1 MSENIILN
9 NAPIIKFKTPKTEQ
23 KQEHVIDTKPVV
35 KNEAKDTTLDIPD
48 VPDNLEKMVLDCI
61 RKLEITLLK
70 GIQGE
75 PGIGREGKP
84 GPRGA
89 DGAPGVPGKPGKN
102 GISGADG
109 KPGQNG
115 LNGVDGK
122 PGENGINGT
131 DGRNGL
137 DGAPGRDGA
146 VGPEGPRGR
155 DGPSGTSTKSSSS
168 NLKTKST
175 IYVDQKFGNDDTA
188 VSENAGLPYKTLAK
202 AMKYATTN
210 DCIIINPGSYG
221 ILSLRPNLWI
231 ESSHGLVL
239 FDQILTPDNYKWKK
253 NDAVYLSKISVRSHD
268 KPALS
273 IDRGNIYLN
282 NCNISSSYGHST
294 NSNAVTC
301 DFENCKVHVN
311 GSSVNLESYGSNDL
325 CTLIYAKG
333 NETEVL
339 MDNNAFEIKRIGSD
353 ALIYT
358 LYNSVKMGN
367 IRISRSDVVIDADD
381 SNKVQ
386 MEYVSE
392 DAGVNSEIRGTTY
405 NERSSNPSYKSTK
418 SEVKPW
424 KPNADLNTN
433 TRIIKEDATLTPN
446 DNFIIITSEQKC
458 NITLPTLTAP
468 KLKELSGNIQ
478 SIVYIIK
485 STKEFVNHT
494 ILAGENNRINEFD
507 KSITLDNSKTL
518 HLRSVGSDWI
528 IY

>member
-23 KQEHVIDTKPVV
+23 KQEPVVDTKHVI
-35 KNEAKDTTLDIPD
+35 KNEVKQEIPD
-48 VPDNLEKMVLDCI
+48 VPDNLEKMILDCI
-61 RKLEITLLK
+61 RKLEITILK
-70 GIQGE
+70 GDPGETGSTGAQGKTGASGAKGDTGATGRPGRDGKDGSNGLPGRDGG
-75 PGIGREGKP
+75 PGIPGKD
-84 GPRGA
+84 GKDGA
-89 DGAPGVPGKPGKN
+89 DG
-102 GISGADG
+102 
-109 KPGQNG
+109 Q
-115 LNGVDGK
+115 
-122 PGENGINGT
+122 NGINGRNGT
-131 DGRNGL
+131 DGA
-137 DGAPGRDGA
+137 DGGQGIPGKPGRDGA
-146 VGPEGPRGR
+146 P
-155 DGPSGTSTKSSSS
+155 GTSTKSSSS

-325 CTLIYAKG
+325 CILIYAKG

-339 MDNNAFEIKRIGSD
+339 MDNNALEIKRVGSD

-424 KPNADLNTN
+424 KPNADLNAN

-458 NITLPTLTAP
+458 NITLPVLTAP